1 MNLLVVEDSESIRFL
16 LDLVFHPH
24 QVTFA
29 ENGAKALETLRGG
42 TVPDLIVSDLDMP
55 VMNGWELRRRIE
67 ADPRVRDVPFIV
79 FSSSERPPSALA
91 VFSKAQVKSLAQFVR
106 DLDSALARSSRPAPP
121 SSRRAPR
128 SSRSAS

>member
-1 MNLLVVEDSESIRFL
+1 MKLLVVEDSESIRFL
-16 LDLVFHPH
+16 LDLALQPH

-79 FSSSERPPSALA
+79 FSSSERPPSAIA
-91 VFSKAQVKSLAQFVR
+91 VFSKAQLKPLAQFVR
-106 DLDSALARSSRPAPP
+106 DLESALARSRPAPP

-128 SSRSAS
+128 SSRSGS